1 MLKFVLTIN
10 LEVKHEPSEHREK
23 KKPPIHPGEILR
35 EEFLPDY
42 SLSVAKLAQS
52 LGVSKQT
59 VNELLRE
66 RRSVS
71 PNMALRLS
79 RLFGNSPEFWLN
91 LQRAVDLW
99 ETEITIKEEILGI
112 QTLQPA

>member
-1 MLKFVLTIN
+1 M
-10 LEVKHEPSEHREK
+10 EVKNEFSKHRK
-23 KKPPIHPGEILR
+23 NRKSPIHPGEILR

-42 SLSVAKLAQS
+42 GLSMAKLAS
-52 LGVSKQT
+52 FLGVSKQT
-59 VNELLRE
+59 VNELLSE
-66 RRSVS
+66 RRAVT

-79 RLFGNSPEFWLN
+79 RLFGNSPDFWLN

-99 ETEITIKEEILGI
+99 QTEITTKEEILGI

>member
-1 MLKFVLTIN
+1 MSFPNI
-10 LEVKHEPSEHREK
+10 EK
-23 KKPPIHPGEILR
+23 TERPPIHPGEILR

-42 SLSVAKLAQS
+42 ALSTAKLASS

-66 RRSVS
+66 RRAVT

-79 RLFGNSPEFWLN
+79 KLFGNSPDFWLN

-99 ETEITIKEEILGI
+99 QTELTIKEEILGI